1 MKTINLQSQ
10 YSKRGGYIQLCLPV
24 ETETFIPTSDS
35 VRLLDQVFEEFNYQ
49 DLYRTYQVAGRNPV
63 VSPKTLCK
71 ILVYAYSRGIYS
83 SRDIERSC
91 HLDLAFRYLLQG
103 EKAPD
108 HNTIARFRKKHLGP
122 FAENLLTQFVQ
133 YLATH
138 EEISFQTLFV
148 DGTKWEA
155 NANKYTF
162 VWRGSTSKWEAKLQE
177 NARAFLANKIPD
189 LPLPEHLSAS
199 FLAEILSMW
208 QGIAEAQQ
216 IVFVHGKGKHKTIL
230 QREIEQ
236 LQDYAERQAHY
247 EQIYEILGDRR
258 NSYSKTD
265 SDATFMH
272 LKEDHMR
279 NGQLKAAYNVQVG
292 VESEYIVGID
302 ISQQRNDQYTLIPF
316 LDRLRSLYSQNFVE
330 FVADAGYESEANYHY
345 LEEQG
350 ITAYIKPSNY
360 AYSKTRKY
368 QRDMKFRLAMD
379 YSPEEDTYTCKAGRK
394 LLYKNTRSSKNK
406 ETSFLSTSK
415 VYACQDCSGCPHLGT
430 CYKGKYQKQITVNE
444 SFDAYRAKSLEN
456 ITSERGTLLRMNRSI
471 QAEGVFGILKQ
482 DLQFQRFLLRGKENV
497 RTEILLLALGFD
509 INKLFQRM
517 YHGRTGQALFPLKKT
532 A

>member
-1 MKTINLQSQ
+1 MKTINLHSQ
-10 YSKRGGYIQLCLPV
+10 YSKRGGYIQLCLPI

-35 VRLLDQVFEEFNYQ
+35 VRLLDQVFETFNYQ
-49 DLYRTYQVAGRNPV
+49 DLYRTYQLAGRNPV

-83 SRDIERSC
+83 SRAIERSC
-91 HLDLAFRYLLQG
+91 HLDLAFRFLLQG

-108 HNTIARFRKKHLGP
+108 HNTIARFRRKHLGP

-133 YLATH
+133 YVASHQEL
-138 EEISFQTLFV
+138 SFQTLFV

-162 VWRGSTSKWEAKLQE
+162 VWRGSTSKWEAKLQK
-177 NARAFLANKIPD
+177 NAHTFLANKIPN

-208 QGIAEAQQ
+208 QGIGEAQQ
-216 IVFVHGKGKHKTIL
+216 IVFVHGKGKHKPAL

-236 LQDYAERQAHY
+236 LEDYVQRQARY
-247 EQIYEILGDRR
+247 EQIYEILGEHR

-265 SDATFMH
+265 PDATFMH

-279 NGQLKAAYNVQVG
+279 NGQLKAAYNVQIG

-316 LDRLRSLYSQNFVE
+316 LERLRLLYSRNFVE
-330 FVADAGYESEANYHY
+330 LVADAGYESEANYHY

-350 ITAYIKPSNY
+350 IKAYIKPSNY

-368 QRDMKFRLAMD
+368 QRDMELRLAMT
-379 YSPEEDTYTCKAGRK
+379 YSPEEDAYTCKAGRK
-394 LLYKNTRSSKNK
+394 LIYKKMRCSKNK
-406 ETSFLSTSK
+406 ETGFVSTGK
-415 VYACQDCSGCPHLGT
+415 VYECQNCSGCTHLGT
-430 CYKGKYQKQITVNE
+430 CYKGKYKKQITINE
-444 SFDAYRAKSLEN
+444 RFDAYRANSLEH
-456 ITSERGTLLRMNRSI
+456 ITSQRGTLLRMNRSI

-482 DLQFQRFLLRGKENV
+482 DLAFQRFLLRGKANV
-497 RTEILLLALGFD
+497 RTEMLLLALGFD
-509 INKLFQRM
+509 INKLFQRI
-517 YHGRTGQALFPLKKT
+517 YHGRTGQALFPLKNI